1 MSSRCPLVLSSS
13 RLLLHRPL
21 IVSLCRLV
29 VVASSFV
36 APPSRPLVTPH
47 SCPFVV
53 LSLAA
58 LSPSHHTV
66 WLLCRLLSR
75 CRLVLLLSSHCA
87 ALSLSNSTGWLL
99 RRLSLCRCLVLSS
112 CRPIVLSS
120 SSHCAALSLSH
131 CTGWLLPRLSSRRRL
146 IFLSCHTLVILSSSH
161 CAAFLSSHRTVA
173 PLSGPLVVLTLRPPL
188 VVLRRLVA
196 VLPLV
201 APPSCPLVVLPYRPL
216 IERWLVVAW
225 PPSNA
230 AAAIERP
237 PHGRHCTPSSLSTPT
252 TDATSTTAAA
262 TCIVERFN
270 RHALTK
276 KEAAAPPRTT
286 SQRAST
292 AYFAGTIII
301 PATKESYK
309 VYIGTSSLKADIY
322 SY

>member
-99 RRLSLCRCLVLSS
+99 RRLSLCCCLVLLS

-120 SSHCAALSLSH
+120 SSHCAARSLSH
-131 CTGWLLPRLSSRRRL
+131 CTGW
-146 IFLSCHTLVILSSSH
+146 
-161 CAAFLSSHRTVA
+161 

-230 AAAIERP
+230 ATAIERP